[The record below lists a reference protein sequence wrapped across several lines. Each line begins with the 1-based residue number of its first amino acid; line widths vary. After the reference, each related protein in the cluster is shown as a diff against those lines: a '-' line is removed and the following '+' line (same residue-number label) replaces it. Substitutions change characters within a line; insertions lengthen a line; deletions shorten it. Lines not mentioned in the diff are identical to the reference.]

1 MRLTIYFAS
10 IRGKKIMC
18 TFVMGCTIYV
28 LLLIQ
33 ILMATRTKTKA
44 AKQNIRKAQEAWLHM
59 TKRERT
65 LAQPEGRGRKKPGTT
80 GKGKFYRIVVR
91 PKNEF
96 TSFRVQDVG
105 KKGGLERLSGRR
117 SSGSWD
123 TVSWL
128 ISKEDAH
135 VKGGHLIITDKKAR
149 TVLKNI
155 SGHIYH
161 VKGDI
166 FRAHPRKNVP
176 EAAKPTPA
184 MRRAQRQ
191 NIKKAQAARRK

>member
-1 MRLTIYFAS
+1 
-10 IRGKKIMC
+10 
-18 TFVMGCTIYV
+18 
-28 LLLIQ
+28 
-33 ILMATRTKTKA
+33 MATKKQSAA
-44 AKQNIRKAQEAWLHM
+44 AKKNIKKAQAVWRGM
-59 TKRERT
+59 TKRQRT
-65 LAQPEGRGRKKPGTT
+65 LAQPQGRARKKPGST
-80 GKGKFYRIVVR
+80 GGGKFYRIVVR
-91 PKNEF
+91 DKNDF

-105 KKGGLERLSGRR
+105 EKGGLERLAGRR

-135 VKGGHLIITDKKAR
+135 VKNGHLIITDKKAR
-149 TVLKNI
+149 SVLKSL

-166 FRAHPRKNVP
+166 FRAHPAKNVP

-184 MRRAQRQ
+184 MRRAQKA
-191 NIKKAQAARRK
+191 NIKKAQAARRA